1 MKTQLIRNRPIRQP
15 DRKGFSEGGKLILFL
30 LGLALPFLLYVH
42 SSSLKIKGEYR
53 MTHLVDRRNVLSRE
67 HEKFLLEREALLSPR
82 KTMEVA
88 VKKLHMVDEGPPLVI
103 GEDPFSERDTA
114 RGGDR

>member
-1 MKTQLIRNRPIRQP
+1 MKARAIRNLPIRQP
-15 DRKGFSEGGKLILFL
+15 DHRGFSEGARLILFL

-42 SSSLKIKGEYR
+42 FSSIKIKGEYR
-53 MTHLVDRRNVLSRE
+53 MSSLVDQRNTLRRE
-67 HEKFLLEREALLSPR
+67 HEKLLLERESLLNPQ
-82 KTMEVA
+82 KTLEVA
-88 VKKLHMVDEGPPLVI
+88 AKKLHMVDEGPPLVI